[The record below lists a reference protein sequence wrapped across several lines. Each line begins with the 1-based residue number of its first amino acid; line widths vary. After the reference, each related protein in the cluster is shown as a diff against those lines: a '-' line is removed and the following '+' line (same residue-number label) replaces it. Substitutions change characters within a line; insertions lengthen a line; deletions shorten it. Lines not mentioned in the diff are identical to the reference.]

1 MKFIDLQKQYRSLE
15 AEIDAAIKAVMDS
28 GQYILGPN
36 VEALEH
42 QLAEYVGV
50 DYGVGVASGTDA
62 LVLSLRA
69 LGIGKGDEVITTPF
83 TFAATAEAIVNVGA
97 TPVFVDIVPATFN
110 IDASLIPGAITSRTK
125 LIIPVHLF
133 GLPANMEAIC
143 RIADDHGLKVI
154 EDNAQA
160 LGATFDGRRT
170 GAFGIVSALSFYP
183 TKNLGAAGDGG
194 MVLTSSASVRDM
206 VQQLRDHGSIRKYD
220 SEVSGYNSRLDEIQ
234 AAVLR
239 VKLPHLNT
247 WNARRREVASWYD
260 DMLPD
265 IIVPATMFQAE
276 HVYHAYTIRHS
287 KICEIAEALH
297 ASGVPYSTYYPVPLH
312 LQNAFRQYAE
322 GASQFPESEKAS
334 REVLSLPI
342 HPELERE
349 EVSRIAEI
357 VENAIG

>member
-42 QLAEYVGV
+42 DLADYVGV
-50 DYGVGVASGTDA
+50 DYGIGVASGTDA

-69 LGIGKGDEVITTPF
+69 LEIGPGDEVITTPF

-97 TPVFVDIVPATFN
+97 TPVFVDVVPATFN
-110 IDASLIPGAITSRTK
+110 IDPSLIPGAITKRTK
-125 LIIPVHLF
+125 AIIPVHLF
-133 GLPANMEAIC
+133 GLPANMEKIC
-143 RIADDHGLKVI
+143 RIADEYGLKVI

-160 LGATFDGRRT
+160 LGATYDGRKT

-206 VQQLRDHGSIRKYD
+206 VRQLRDHGSLRKYY
-220 SEVSGYNSRLDEIQ
+220 SEFSGYNSRLDEIQ

-239 VKLPHLNT
+239 VKLPHLDA
-247 WNARRREVASWYD
+247 WNARRRDVASWYD
-260 DMLPD
+260 DILPD
-265 IIVPATMFQAE
+265 EIVPATMVEAE
-276 HVYHAYTIRHS
+276 HVYHEYTIRHPR
-287 KICEIAEALH
+287 IYEIAEALQ
-297 ASGVPYSTYYPVPLH
+297 ASGVPYGTYYPAPLH
-312 LQNAFRQYAE
+312 LQDAFRQYAA
-322 GASQFPESEKAS
+322 GVSQFPESEKAS
-334 REVLSLPI
+334 REVLSLPM
-342 HPELERE
+342 HPELEQE
-349 EVSRIAEI
+349 DVFRIAAI
-357 VENAIG
+357 VKDAMG